1 MIIKRVDLVMT
12 SKADLLLHPIRMRII
27 QSLYSYQQLTPKQLL
42 EILDDIP
49 QATLYRQL
57 KTLLD
62 AELIYIVDS
71 KQIRG
76 AKEKV
81 YAVNQENLGIPDQE
95 IESTSPHELTKHF
108 MAYQSNLLKEFERY
122 VSANEPKHYK
132 KDGLGFSQIT
142 LHLTENELEQ
152 FGKEL
157 KQLVGKYAQKQPSN
171 HRVGRTFGT
180 VNIPQL
186 YRGRDL

>member
-1 MIIKRVDLVMT
+1 MS
-12 SKADLLLHPIRMRII
+12 SKADLLLHPIRMRVI
-27 QSLYSYQQLTPKQLL
+27 QSLHSHQQLTPKQLL

-62 AELIYIVDS
+62 AELIYVVDS

-81 YAVNQENLGIPDQE
+81 YAVREENMKIPDQE
-95 IESTSPHELTKHF
+95 IKNLTPNELTKHF

-122 VSANEPKHYK
+122 VYKNEPQNYK
-132 KDGLGFSQIT
+132 NDGLGFSQAT
-142 LHLTENELEQ
+142 LHLTDDELQQ
-152 FGKEL
+152 FGLEL
-157 KQLVGKYAQKQPSN
+157 QRVIEKYDQNTPSDS
-171 HRVGRTFGT
+171 RVAITFGT
-180 VNIPQL
+180 VNIPQIF
-186 YRGRDL
+186 RRNH